1 MKNFIEV
8 KLLST
13 GENVLINVKNI
24 RCVVGNVVH
33 LDTQPSRNDLV
44 SYVVTSHTYEEIKKM
59 MEEAYE

>member
-13 GENVLINVKNI
+13 GENVLISIKNI
-24 RCVVGNVVH
+24 RCVIGNVIH
-33 LDTQPSRNDLV
+33 LDPQPYRSDLV
-44 SYVVTSHTYEEIKKM
+44 SYVVTSHAYEEIKKM